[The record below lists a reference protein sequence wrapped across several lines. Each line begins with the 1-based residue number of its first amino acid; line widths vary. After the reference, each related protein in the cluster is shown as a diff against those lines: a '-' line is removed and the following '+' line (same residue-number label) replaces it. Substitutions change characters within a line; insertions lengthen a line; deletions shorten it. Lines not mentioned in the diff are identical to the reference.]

1 MRFDF
6 ISRSKVWLALSGTL
20 IMIGLM
26 ALLIRGG
33 LNLGLDFRGGTL
45 LQLRFTKTVST
56 EDVRNVLKDYG
67 LEKSGIQ
74 NSGGN
79 TVLIRTRDLTD
90 QERQDVL
97 AGLKEKL
104 GSYEVFR
111 TEKVGATISR
121 ELTRN
126 AFLASAIASA
136 LMLVYIT
143 VRFEFK
149 FAVAAILALIHDL
162 LVTVSLFALFN
173 IEVDSTFVAAILT
186 ILGYSIN
193 DTIVVFDRI
202 RENLKARR
210 KEPLEELVN
219 RSINETLTRSIN
231 TSLTTL
237 FTVIALLF
245 FGGETTK
252 VFALALLIGL
262 ASGTYSSIFISSP
275 LWYLWQKG
283 GKRTAAAPAKS

>member
-262 ASGTYSSIFISSP
+262 ASGTYSSIFIASP